1 MSNLGHLW
9 TYDHL
14 CIKESPMHPNT
25 CRTRVISMHCLCF
38 KIYNSCFSQIP
49 RFVGAAST
57 PSWCP
62 REILRPLLSEL
73 VIRLPLRSAFRF
85 CLRHQEGVEL
95 QKFLTYSHSSLI
107 PHGSLRGWLR
117 QNPDKEQPEQPMA
130 AHPLCTLGAEGELPK
145 TVVQSLL
152 CGPRVVVKAT

>member
-1 MSNLGHLW
+1 MVVSYNPRRDGAPPHKRGIGEEFNWKSVQFPSRWGSLLTTMMSNLGHLW

-107 PHGSLRGWLR
+107 PHGSL
-117 QNPDKEQPEQPMA
+117 
-130 AHPLCTLGAEGELPK
+130 
-145 TVVQSLL
+145 
-152 CGPRVVVKAT
+152 

>member
-107 PHGSLRGWLR
+107 PHGSLGVYLR
-117 QNPDKEQPEQPMA
+117 QGEPGQQLFGNGA
-130 AHPLCTLGAEGELPK
+130 PLSGK
-145 TVVQSLL
+145 TGSPCPAPANHFDSACQM
-152 CGPRVVVKAT
+152 PN